1 MKLLVFIIWEDA
13 GRVLMLS
20 VNPVDLSFVQIDFH
34 VQFMTII
41 NEELLIFNLLNP
53 VDIESSSFELI
64 IRPIP
69 HWFFMMSSST
79 EFLHF
84 SGSSHDTKDHIWTVF
99 PIAQNFKSNLNFT
112 LFRQSFVT
120 IDLMVIVTTRI
131 NLFNLLPCKLISFS
145 KHWFKVPIELKL
157 SIHVFCRLNQW

>member
-69 HWFFMMSSST
+69 H
-79 EFLHF
+79 
-84 SGSSHDTKDHIWTVF
+84 
-99 PIAQNFKSNLNFT
+99 
-112 LFRQSFVT
+112 
-120 IDLMVIVTTRI
+120 
-131 NLFNLLPCKLISFS
+131 
-145 KHWFKVPIELKL
+145 
-157 SIHVFCRLNQW
+157 